1 MSNQTP
7 TFIEKY
13 KPYYLKDF
21 QLDDKTESIIKLLI
35 EINDMN
41 LLLVGN
47 QGTGKTALLNA
58 LIREYYGLSKTDS
71 FPETNILIINNLK
84 EQGINY
90 FRQDMKTFCQ
100 SHSSIFGKK
109 KMIIIDDIDNIN
121 EQSQQVFRNYIDK
134 YSHNIHFLSV
144 CTNIQKVIE
153 SLQSRTH
160 IIKINSPSL
169 DKTRIITE
177 NIISKESICIDSE
190 SVEYILK
197 FSKGNIR
204 ILIHYLEK
212 MYIYGNPISLEI
224 CKKMCSNICY
234 QEFEK
239 YVEHIKKEE
248 LNDAI
253 QIFYRIYDY
262 GYSVIDI
269 FDYFFDFIKTTD
281 LIDENTKYMIIPI
294 ICKYI
299 TIFHNIHED
308 VIELALFT
316 NNIID
321 IFKKPDKNK

>member
-1 MSNQTP
+1 MSANQTP

-21 QLDDKTESIIKLLI
+21 QLHDKTEAIIKLLI

-41 LLLVGN
+41 LLLVGS

-58 LIREYYGLSKTDS
+58 LIREYYGLTKTDS
-71 FPETNILIINNLK
+71 FPDTNILIINNLK

-134 YSHNIHFLSV
+134 YSHNIHFVSV

-160 IIKINSPSL
+160 IIKISSPTL
-169 DKTRIITE
+169 DKIRIITE
-177 NIISKESICIDSE
+177 NIIVSENIDIDAE

-204 ILIHYLEK
+204 VLIHYLEK
-212 MYIYGNPISLEI
+212 MYIYGNSITLEI

-234 QEFEK
+234 QEFEN
-239 YVEHIKKEE
+239 YVQYIKVGD
-248 LNDAI
+248 LNHAI
-253 QIFYRIYDY
+253 EIFYKIYDY

-269 FDYFFDFIKTTD
+269 FDYFFDFIKTTH
-281 LIDENTKYMIIPI
+281 LIDETTKYMIIPI

-321 IFKKPDKNK
+321 IFIPAKI